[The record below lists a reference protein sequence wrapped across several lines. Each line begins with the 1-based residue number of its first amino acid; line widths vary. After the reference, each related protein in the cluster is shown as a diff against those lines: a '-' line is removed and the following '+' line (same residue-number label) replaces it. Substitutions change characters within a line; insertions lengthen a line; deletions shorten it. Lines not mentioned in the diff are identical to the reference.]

1 MTTVEGA
8 WHPGIG
14 DPTPMGWITV
24 AGYALAAWSCWRA
37 GRAQGQTKPDS
48 ARHFWWLLTLGLAA
62 LGVNKQLD
70 LQTWLTEIGRQLARA
85 QGWYAQRHVVQIGL
99 IFAVAAAGVA
109 GALAMF
115 RLAWP
120 LSPGRFF
127 AGIGLA
133 FLLAFVLMRAS
144 SFHHVDALL
153 ASTAMGLRW
162 NWISELSGIGAVTA
176 GAWLEWRAARR
187 GRPDR

>member
-1 MTTVEGA
+1 MTTVDGA

-14 DPTPMGWITV
+14 DPSSMGWITV

-37 GRAQGQTKPDS
+37 GRAQGGMQADSTK
-48 ARHFWWLLTLGLAA
+48 HFWWLLTLGLVA

-70 LQTWLTEIGRQLARA
+70 LQTWLTETGRQLARA
-85 QGWYAQRHVVQIGL
+85 QGWYAQRHAMQIG
-99 IFAVAAAGVA
+99 FVVVVAAAGVA
-109 GALAMF
+109 GALAML

-120 LSPGRFF
+120 MSRGRAC
-127 AGIGLA
+127 AGVGLA

-144 SFHHVDALL
+144 SFHHVDVFL

-162 NWISELSGIGAVTA
+162 NWILELSGIGAVAT
-176 GAWLEWRAARR
+176 GAWLEWRAATLLRP
-187 GRPDR
+187 GR